1 MSPWYGVVNSVVCGF
16 VGTVWSSELV
26 VGSPT
31 TGALG
36 FLHGFSV
43 MIFVMGHQA
52 QVEASSEFSSWFLC
66 NDFCLRVKW
75 RFQERAK
82 DNLGIKGIIPNGYS
96 ITYQTQDEA
105 RRFQKALFGLLNAIP
120 NGHMV

>member
-1 MSPWYGVVNSVVCGF
+1 M
-16 VGTVWSSELV
+16 
-26 VGSPT
+26 GSPT
-31 TGALG
+31 TGAVG

-43 MIFVMGHQA
+43 MIFVMGHQV

-96 ITYQTQDEA
+96 ITYQTQVEA
-105 RRFQKALFGLLNAIP
+105 RRFQKVLFGLLNAIP
-120 NGHMV
+120 NGHIV

>member
-1 MSPWYGVVNSVVCGF
+1 VSRWYGVVNSVVCGF
-16 VGTVWSSELV
+16 VGTVWSSEFV

-31 TGALG
+31 MGAVG

-43 MIFVMGHQA
+43 MIFVMGHDQA
-52 QVEASSEFSSWFLC
+52 QVEGSSEFSSWFLC

-82 DNLGIKGIIPNGYS
+82 DNLGIKGIIPNGY
-96 ITYQTQDEA
+96 YQTQDEA

-120 NGHMV
+120 NGHIV